1 MRRKYASLP
10 VCVSCHQ
17 LKFCTIA
24 MWLGYFIFTF
34 IYPRWI
40 YWALISFLSNSIT
53 RTCSYTFSLLES
65 PKYNIS
71 LLPTWAD
78 SLPNSLNWISPCIE
92 TMSHIPLFSTKLSLV
107 PEPVTFKIAIYQTSN
122 SDQVLSLTIAIKG
135 ATSTE
140 ELSNAQQ
147 LVEYNTATSV
157 RG

>member
-1 MRRKYASLP
+1 
-10 VCVSCHQ
+10 
-17 LKFCTIA
+17 
-24 MWLGYFIFTF
+24 
-34 IYPRWI
+34 
-40 YWALISFLSNSIT
+40 
-53 RTCSYTFSLLES
+53 
-65 PKYNIS
+65 
-71 LLPTWAD
+71 
-78 SLPNSLNWISPCIE
+78 
-92 TMSHIPLFSTKLSLV
+92 MSHIPLFSTKLSLV